1 MWACAM
7 NEFTKEELIFMRDSF
22 LQRIS
27 SSSLFKYEDYENL
40 HSKIQS
46 MIDNYC
52 EHNII
57 GEMTGTATFP
67 YCNKCHKAIF
77 IESEPGHDNQ

>member
-52 EHNII
+52 DHDGEI
-57 GEMTGTATFP
+57 GIDYPAE
-67 YCNKCHKAIF
+67 KCMKCGACL
-77 IESEPGHDNQ
+77 GW